1 MAAIPPTPP
10 DHAHRLVLEQDLLS
24 LRRRLVREATLAIDL
39 LEASIR
45 ALWTLDTEAA
55 IEVRRGE
62 DRVDL
67 EEVAIERE
75 CLRLLTT
82 HRPYGT
88 DLRFITFSL
97 RVNSDLER
105 IADHAASIAKICL
118 RLSARNATPPRW
130 PTALTELGERVPMLC
145 HRLLRAVLDDDS
157 TAARELVRDDA
168 VIDTLDKRLFQEVQ
182 DYLDRHD
189 AQRDGA
195 LYMYRVGRELERVGD
210 LVTNIAEDVVYLAT
224 GEIIRHAHDEP
235 ADRWGEQ

>member
-1 MAAIPPTPP
+1 MAEKTPTPP
-10 DHAHRLVLEQDLLS
+10 EPTHRLVLEQDLLG
-24 LRRRLVREATLAIDL
+24 LRRRLIREATLAIDL

-62 DRVDL
+62 DRVDV

-118 RLSARNATPPRW
+118 RLSANDTPPRW

-145 HRLLRAVLDDDS
+145 HRLLRAVLDNDEQ
-157 TAARELVRDDA
+157 AARELVRDDA
-168 VIDTLDKRLFQEVQ
+168 VIDTLDKQLFQEVQ
-182 DYLDRHD
+182 DYLARPD
-189 AQRDGA
+189 AQRDCA

-235 ADRWGEQ
+235 ADRWDDH